1 MGKVRRSSSTASEL
15 EYRVGTRVGA
25 SALTPPDDREPGEAA
40 GAFRREPPA
49 PGLDLLGDPSALP
62 VEKPVRQCRPL
73 DSDPSSAK
81 PRCEFGHGERCA
93 SAGCNPLRCPL
104 SAVERFPGLSG
115 HAHVFAP
122 ESASAAPILHPNVRE
137 QDGMVEPFPSSET
150 AWLSHSRHV
159 PPTRANRRQPP

>member
-1 MGKVRRSSSTASEL
+1 MRRSSSTASEL

-81 PRCEFGHGERCA
+81 PRCEFAHRERCT
-93 SAGCNPLRCPL
+93 SGGCNPASVPM
-104 SAVERFPGLSG
+104 SAVERFERLKIEERAKSIGDGAKRALRDFSQG
-115 HAHVFAP
+115 
-122 ESASAAPILHPNVRE
+122 AATN
-137 QDGMVEPFPSSET
+137 
-150 AWLSHSRHV
+150 
-159 PPTRANRRQPP
+159 